1 MFIFL
6 SFCDQWYKLIHK
18 IPIGLK
24 RAVVSSNLRRIGSD
38 LYWPITELDLLDESF
53 NDKRF
58 ACSQT
63 TTIFDNLVNQTFTV
77 INSLHLSQYKD
88 LPDTSLLSSSDLNA
102 QSNHDYNLYACIV
115 DADVRHNYATLGVH
129 FRQTHSMDMMLL
141 SKRLLAR
148 QTILGAASSA
158 ASTISAQPKKDADLF
173 ETNSSSLGQH
183 HQVAAGAFKNPH
195 FDLFRES
202 SMQTGK

>member
-148 QTILGAASSA
+148 QTILGAAASS

-183 HQVAAGAFKNPH
+183 HQVAANAFKSPH